1 MKFKKVILSK
11 DFQLVTLFVLLDLI
25 ITDIGIIFGYGREGH
40 LIARMFTNNFSGM
53 FLLVILCLFILI
65 FLFSILKGLLRQIY
79 ASFQI
84 GASVVGITSWITQIL
99 FVIPDNF
106 GPSLASI
113 FVIWS
118 SIGIVVAL
126 VSFVLFEKKGW
137 KY

>member
-1 MKFKKVILSK
+1 MKFIKIIKSK
-11 DFQLVTLFVLLDLI
+11 DFQLVTLFVLFDLI
-25 ITDIGIIFGYGREGH
+25 ITNIGIIFGYGQEGH
-40 LIARMFTNNFSGM
+40 LIARMFTNNFTGM
-53 FLLVILCLFILI
+53 FLLMILCLIILL

-84 GASVVGITSWITQIL
+84 GASVVGIISWITQIL

-113 FVIWS
+113 FVVWS
-118 SIGIVVAL
+118 STGILVAL
-126 VSFVLFEKKGW
+126 FTFVLFEKKGW